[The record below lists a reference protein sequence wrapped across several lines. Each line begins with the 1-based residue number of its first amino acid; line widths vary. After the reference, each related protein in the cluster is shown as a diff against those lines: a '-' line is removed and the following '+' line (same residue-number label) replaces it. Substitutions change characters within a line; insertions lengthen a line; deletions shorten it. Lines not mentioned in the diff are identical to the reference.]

1 MNRINRWN
9 VCQVLILVGADGKR
23 KDESDPDCK
32 MITGMPR

>member
-23 KDESDPDCK
+23 KAKSDPGCK
-32 MITGMPR
+32 MITVMPR